1 MNTSPWTALLA
12 ASLTAA
18 TLALCGPAG
27 ADTQDDQFL
36 AALAAQ
42 GITGQPDQLIAA
54 AHNMCDVAGGMGA
67 IGPFYRLLASQS
79 LSPMQASAVFAAGA
93 QAYCP
98 EKSAVIG
105 RMPS

>member
-1 MNTSPWTALLA
+1 MLFHTW
-12 ASLTAA
+12 
-18 TLALCGPAG
+18 LALALPGSAA

-36 AALAAQ
+36 ATLEAQ
-42 GITGQPDQLIAA
+42 GISGQPDQLISA
-54 AHNMCDVAGGMGA
+54 AHNMCDVVGGMGA

-98 EKSAVIG
+98 DKAALIG